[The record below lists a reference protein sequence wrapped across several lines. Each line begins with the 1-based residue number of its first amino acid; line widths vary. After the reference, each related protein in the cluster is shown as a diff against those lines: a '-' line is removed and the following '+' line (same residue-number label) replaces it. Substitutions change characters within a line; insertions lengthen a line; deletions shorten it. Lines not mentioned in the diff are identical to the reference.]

1 MASYTIAIHDILSE
15 HAEDLSLRDVTNIYN
30 LGTAYVFGPAA
41 NVINPDYKVT
51 FVTGFVLHYMWDEIG
66 QNNLSAFQLSLMEK
80 LFNNRDYIDL
90 IFENLD
96 KQIYDTYKVHIT
108 DANGQKNKSGSKV
121 EDGTELNTKNLTDTT
136 TRNSMDQNQT
146 TLNTH
151 EATSGNIRDTLSGT
165 DTSTTTTD
173 LDTSASGSDSLSRTG
188 TDTLAKSGSD
198 VVSTEANN
206 TSTQTGQ
213 TTTESATTDT
223 VTGNITDTLGATNT
237 QTNNITTELQRTGS
251 NTNLTTHNTTNTTT
265 SSDDSSQTFNNVKDV
280 STNNLAYTDEQST
293 SGSISDTTSFNNRER
308 ETNEWDASRTRSV
321 TQLADTPQNGL
332 TGSDVVGSSSGSIMG
347 QMSGSGSEYL
357 TQATITDFES
367 AGQNHPRHSSVTDS
381 GSETN
386 QRSFNNYRVSTSHTP
401 DSTRNNITNVRSG
414 SISSESDSENI
425 SQLTG
430 TETQRLTND
439 TTDTQTNIGTITSAD
454 TGTNRRST
462 STTDSVEADSEVNST
477 MTGNDVIDQATTTEY
492 GSRSV
497 DTKALLDTS
506 TYGKIISEEGT
517 VTNEVEYGKV
527 NRKDLDTDTAQT
539 GTVTDVL
546 TRSGSDAL
554 THTGTDTLK
563 TDKETT
569 TTDTERDNKHI
580 NEEEITMS
588 YETLIASTSLLNKVW
603 ELFDPLFI
611 QIYG

>member
-30 LGTAYVFGPAA
+30 LGASYVFGPAL
-41 NVINPDYKVT
+41 NVVNADYRVT
-51 FVTGFVLHYMWDEIG
+51 FVVGFVLHYMWDEIG

-80 LFNNRDYIDL
+80 LFNNKDYIDL

-108 DANGQKNKSGSKV
+108 DANGQKNKTGSKI
-121 EDGTELNTKNLTDTT
+121 EDGTDLNTKNLTDTT
-136 TRNSMDQNQT
+136 TRNSTDQNRT
-146 TLNTH
+146 TLNTQ
-151 EATSGNIRDTLSGT
+151 EAVSGNVRDTLSGT

-173 LDTSASGSDSLSRTG
+173 IDTSSSGSDSLSRTG

-198 VVSTEANN
+198 VISTEANN
-206 TSTQTGQ
+206 TTTQTGQ
-213 TTTESATTDT
+213 TTTENSTTDS
-223 VTGNITDTLGATNT
+223 VTGQITDTLGATNT
-237 QTNNITTELQRTGS
+237 QTNNLTTELQRTGS
-251 NTNLTTHNTTNTTT
+251 NTNLTAHNTTNTTT
-265 SSDDSSQTFNNVKDV
+265 STDDSTQTFDNVRDV
-280 STNNLAYTDEQST
+280 STNNLVYTDAQST
-293 SGSISDTTSFNNRER
+293 TGSISDTTSFNDRER
-308 ETNEWDASRTRSV
+308 ETNEWDATRTRSV
-321 TQLADTPQNGL
+321 SQLADTPQNGL
-332 TGSDVVGSSSGSIMG
+332 TGSDVIGSSSGSIMG
-347 QMSGSGSEYL
+347 NISGSGSEYL

-367 AGQNHPRHSSVTDS
+367 AGENHPKHSSITDS

-386 QRSFNNYRVSTSHTP
+386 QRTFNNYGVSTTHTP
-401 DSTRNNITNVRSG
+401 DANRNTVTNVRSG
-414 SISSESDSENI
+414 SISSDSDSENI

-430 TETQRLTND
+430 TETQTLTNN

-454 TGTNRRST
+454 TGTNRRTS
-462 STTDSVEADSEVNST
+462 STTDNTQSESEVNSSIN
-477 MTGNDVIDQATTTEY
+477 GSDVIDQTTTTEY
-492 GSRSV
+492 GSSSV

-506 TYGKIISEEGT
+506 TYGKIISEDGT

-527 NRKDLDTDTAQT
+527 NRKDLDTSTAQT

-569 TTDTERDNKHI
+569 TTDTESDNKHI